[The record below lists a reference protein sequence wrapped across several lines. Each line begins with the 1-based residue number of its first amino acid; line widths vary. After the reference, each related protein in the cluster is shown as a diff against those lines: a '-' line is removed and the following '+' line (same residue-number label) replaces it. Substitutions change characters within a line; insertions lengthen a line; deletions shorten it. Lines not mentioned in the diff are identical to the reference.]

1 MTRLRMGHC
10 GLAGGLVRESHLP
23 SCECY
28 DGRLGKCQRFL
39 IECSLAFEL
48 QPSSFPT
55 NRSKVALI
63 IFLFSGKALD
73 WAPATWERQAPV
85 CENFHSFTN
94 EVSKVF
100 NHPRSGQEGAC
111 VSSARFAECSGLL
124 H

>member
-73 WAPATWERQAPV
+73 WARRGRHQ
-85 CENFHSFTN
+85 
-94 EVSKVF
+94 
-100 NHPRSGQEGAC
+100 
-111 VSSARFAECSGLL
+111 SAKTSTLSPMSYLPSLSRLFKGRRLL
-124 H
+124 FKKD